1 MIMTKKEIAQLL
13 KLSTSTISRMMLKG
27 MPYVKFEKA
36 VRFDSDEVLAW
47 AKNIQ
52 KKGYLNGKKEN

>member
-47 AKNIQ
+47 AKSIH
-52 KKGYLNGKKEN
+52 KKGE